1 MFSIPTTNLETLS
14 HPSIVEL
21 AREGNFEAIACWL
34 NTYLSPQGVSAQ
46 VAEDRPGRL
55 LILVEFQRLPERQ
68 SLVRFICHRLYKLNS
83 NLIEFVRILA
93 RFTGTTFILWEE
105 TVRLYSAKRL
115 PSAPPPTVNLRRRL
129 MGNWTQWLRWS
140 ATLSRS
146 LPPLL
151 PSRLPIDFVPVPPSR
166 LLGLA
171 IAAFA
176 VGSGIHLVAFFL
188 EGLGSS
194 SGSNR
199 PSYPQ
204 PATPILPSP
213 MTPAIVP
220 DPQISPSDSFIT
232 YPTPEQP
239 ED

>member
-14 HPSIVEL
+14 QPSIVEL

-46 VAEDRPGRL
+46 VAQDRPGRL

-83 NLIEFVRILA
+83 ELIQFVRILA
-93 RFTGTTFILWEE
+93 RFAGTTFILWEN
-105 TVRLYSAKRL
+105 TVRLHPARRL
-115 PSAPPPTVNLRRRL
+115 PSASPQTVNLRRRL
-129 MGNWTQWLRWS
+129 IGNWTPWLRWS
-140 ATLSRS
+140 ATLSQS
-146 LPPLL
+146 
-151 PSRLPIDFVPVPPSR
+151 SKV
-166 LLGLA
+166 LGLA

-176 VGSGIHLVAFFL
+176 VGSGIHLVAFLL

-194 SGSNR
+194 SGSHR
-199 PSYPQ
+199 PSYQ
-204 PATPILPSP
+204 HPATPTSPSP
-213 MTPAIVP
+213 MTPAIAP
-220 DPQISPSDSFIT
+220 DPQVSPLDSFIT

-239 ED
+239 EG